1 MKAAILT
8 VILTV
13 ITILSGCATL
23 FAQERSIMNEP
34 DTQTTNKKQ
43 PVLVELFT
51 SEGCNTCPPA
61 DRVLAKLQKDQPI
74 PTADVITL
82 GFHVTYWDSSA
93 WKDRFSSIE
102 YTRRQQM
109 YAQIFRLDKVY
120 TPQMVVDGSAEL
132 VGSEREKA
140 KDVITKSAARPKGA
154 IDLKIDNGKLQINIS
169 KLTTHGEAVVF
180 VAVAESKL
188 TTNVGGGE
196 NSGNKLEHS
205 SVVRDLIPISLVK
218 ATDNSLNLE
227 WAMSVN
233 KDWKA
238 GNLKY
243 VVFVQEK
250 NTLRILAVN
259 QTDH

>member
-1 MKAAILT
+1 MKA
-8 VILTV
+8 VIFTAVFAVASIFL
-13 ITILSGCATL
+13 GCQSQ
-23 FAQERSIMNEP
+23 FAQERSIIITP
-34 DTQTTNKKQ
+34 DLSTTHKKQ

-74 PTADVITL
+74 QNADVITL
-82 GFHVTYWDSSA
+82 GFHVTYWDNGA

-120 TPQMVVDGSAEL
+120 TPQMVVDGSSEL

-140 KDVITKSAARPKGA
+140 KDVIIKSAARPKGP
-154 IDLKIDNGKLQINIS
+154 IDLKIDNGKLRINIS
-169 KLTTHGEAVVF
+169 GLTTHDDAVVF

-205 SVVRDLIPISLVK
+205 SVVRDLIPIIVVK
-218 ATDNSLNLE
+218 GTDNNLNIE
-227 WAMSVN
+227 WALTVN
-233 KDWKA
+233 KDWKTE
-238 GNLKY
+238 NLKY

-250 NTLRILAVN
+250 NTLKILAVN
-259 QTDH
+259 QTGP